1 MSKKKKVVILTCM
14 IALLVTTA
22 VLNFI
27 LSSNVAGADDA
38 VAPTASYFTEVR
50 NTRNTSKK
58 TSNFLKSTRF
68 SRPKMPT

>member
-38 VAPTASYFTEVR
+38 VAPTASYFT
-50 NTRNTSKK
+50 
-58 TSNFLKSTRF
+58 
-68 SRPKMPT
+68 